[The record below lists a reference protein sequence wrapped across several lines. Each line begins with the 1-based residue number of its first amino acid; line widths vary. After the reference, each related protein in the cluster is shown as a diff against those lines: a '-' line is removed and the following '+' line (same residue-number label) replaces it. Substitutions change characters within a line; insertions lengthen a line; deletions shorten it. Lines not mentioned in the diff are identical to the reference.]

1 MTDEGTWLP
10 GVEVAF
16 YTQDVTETERAGLG
30 DVEEPAYRGQAK
42 VGTSMT
48 RAGSGRL
55 RDIRYPSREVLLC
68 CRPTGTAAQQ
78 GPLTGV
84 ESAMGFRF
92 RVTPPSLQSLG
103 SPPTTAP
110 RFGSFCR
117 RRRCFRIKRPDVT
130 GPTLSRNA
138 GKWQHARAQPEN
150 GRMRKMSRTSAELA
164 SPTLI
169 TLTGPEQ
176 ECSTMAPSAYSF
188 WKGHTPPFFG
198 RFIQGI
204 LASAKTG
211 RTQIC
216 GPSHGIKGQAWR
228 CWCKCQELK
237 LADSSIACS
246 SSQ

>member
-1 MTDEGTWLP
+1 MNDEGSCLP

-16 YTQDVTETERAGLG
+16 YTQDVTETRRAGLG
-30 DVEEPAYRGQAK
+30 DVEEPAYRGQAE
-42 VGTSMT
+42 VGTSLT

-55 RDIRYPSREVLLC
+55 RDIRYPSREVLLR

-78 GPLTGV
+78 GPLTGA

-92 RVTPPSLQSLG
+92 RVTPLTLQSLV

-117 RRRCFRIKRPDVT
+117 RRRFRIKRPDVT

-138 GKWQHARAQPEN
+138 GKWQDARAQPEN
-150 GRMRKMSRTSAELA
+150 GRMRKTTHTSAELP

-169 TLTGPEQ
+169 TLAGPEQ
-176 ECSTMAPSAYSF
+176 ECSTKAPLAYSF
-188 WKGHTPPFFG
+188 WKSHSPPFFG

-211 RTQIC
+211 RSQIG

-228 CWCKCQELK
+228 
-237 LADSSIACS
+237 
-246 SSQ
+246 